1 VRKYISDLIKKI
13 FNAGGFDIIRIAS
26 SPTQTL
32 LGLKN
37 LTIRTII
44 DVGANAGQFARMVQ
58 KIFPEANI
66 YCFEPLPAPFG
77 EISRWAK
84 NQQDKIKVFNLSLG
98 DAEGNAE
105 MSYHLKHSPSS
116 SFLKTTEL
124 CEALY
129 PLTKN
134 QSSIIVKQTTLD
146 KIMAGFPK
154 PPSPEILIKIDVQG
168 YEINVIRG
176 GLETLSKSKACII
189 EINLYELYK
198 SQPSFKE
205 LFLLLDEIGY
215 KYLGNL
221 NQTYAE
227 DGHVIS
233 MDAFFEKES
242 KYYG

>member
-105 MSYHLKHSPSS
+105 MSYHLKH
-116 SFLKTTEL
+116 
-124 CEALY
+124 
-129 PLTKN
+129 
-134 QSSIIVKQTTLD
+134 TTLD